1 MDNLFF
7 DNNWRRALILTKQSN
22 RDLDLEVPYIKLI
35 AKKLPCSISDFC
47 SKYAYEYAFDFDVTS
62 KLIWPIS
69 DKHPIINLQASLEK
83 EFPKTTEIVRI
94 SPIEAHGLCFS
105 KFDINQGEDTFDDFS
120 NLVF

>member
-7 DNNWRRALILTKQSN
+7 DNNWRRVLILTKQSN
-22 RDLDLEVPYIKLI
+22 RDLDVEVPYIKLI

-47 SKYAYEYAFDFDVTS
+47 SKYSYEFNFDFDVSS

-69 DKHPIINLQASLEK
+69 DKHSIKALQASLEK
-83 EFPKTTEIVRI
+83 DFPRTTEIVQM
-94 SPIEAHGLCFS
+94 SPAEAHGLYFS
-105 KFDINQGEDTFDDFS
+105 KFGSSQDGDDSDDFS